1 MKAKQRVLNELA
13 GLSESDG
20 WASAESIAAALSIS
34 RQNVSHYLNQLLTE
48 AKVVR
53 KSGRPVLWQIST
65 AVSAPKMTNQDGDTF
80 GTFMDII
87 GYDGSLRAAIM
98 KCISSVNYPD
108 GLSILL
114 QGPSGVGKSF
124 LAHKIVEFAREQKAI
139 APEAPFTVLN
149 CADYADNPELLSAT
163 LFGYKKGAFTGAN
176 QNQSGLL
183 AAANNGYLFLDEVH
197 RLSSENQEK
206 LFLFMDSGKFRPIG
220 ENVHWS
226 TSKVR
231 LIFATTED
239 ANQVFL
245 ETFKR
250 RIEVSVRLPSFSE
263 RPLIERLA
271 LISHFFKAEAE
282 ILERNIRVSGM
293 ALEEL
298 ANTVDAGNVGRVRNV
313 VKLVCA
319 DVFSQSKDTVLNITG
334 QSVQTE
340 LGVESKPISGLNLST
355 LQVDWRS
362 SARTELETISKPDS
376 FTPMIN
382 DAIRGMSLSRLESS
396 TQQAIKVERNV
407 HTLTAVQKM
416 VSESY
421 EHTWNRLIVKK
432 YGMVKA
438 TLLGKSISEVAVF
451 NPVAPVNLEEAIR
464 IIDRKYPRS
473 AYLARQFVSTLTGI
487 KAGSGK
493 VLQLVATIGL
503 AEFVQEDIPLKGLLI
518 AHGEHTAS
526 SIQSVVNQL
535 CGNYVFEAI
544 DMPMDSGV
552 DQIVGRVRQFIS
564 KEVKEDSLVLLVDM
578 GSLNQLYSQLKND
591 LNGELLIVDNL
602 TTAVAL
608 DIGLKIQN
616 RDPFE
621 LIAKDAELNY
631 RINIQ
636 YFAGFARKSN
646 IIVSCMSGI
655 GISEQLS
662 AIFSKYL
669 SNSQTE
675 IFTRDYRTVRRLID
689 QNDEDYFQ
697 KTKMVITTSALPS
710 SFSIPNINIYDILD
724 SKGSLRLEKLLADDL
739 SPAQF
744 KDLMQELV
752 RFFSL
757 EGVADRLNFLN
768 PKMVISEVETVV
780 SKYENIF
787 KLNLTGTVKLNLYMH
802 VALMMERLFVS
813 QESVGNSNE
822 SIMPPKTEEF
832 YRISHSIFQP
842 MEMKYRF
849 KVNDYELSL
858 LYEISGSLIK
868 E

>member
-1 MKAKQRVLNELA
+1 
-13 GLSESDG
+13 
-20 WASAESIAAALSIS
+20 
-34 RQNVSHYLNQLLTE
+34 
-48 AKVVR
+48 
-53 KSGRPVLWQIST
+53 
-65 AVSAPKMTNQDGDTF
+65 
-80 GTFMDII
+80 
-87 GYDGSLRAAIM
+87 
-98 KCISSVNYPD
+98 
-108 GLSILL
+108 
-114 QGPSGVGKSF
+114 
-124 LAHKIVEFAREQKAI
+124 
-139 APEAPFTVLN
+139 
-149 CADYADNPELLSAT
+149 
-163 LFGYKKGAFTGAN
+163 
-176 QNQSGLL
+176 
-183 AAANNGYLFLDEVH
+183 
-197 RLSSENQEK
+197 
-206 LFLFMDSGKFRPIG
+206 
-220 ENVHWS
+220 
-226 TSKVR
+226 
-231 LIFATTED
+231 
-239 ANQVFL
+239 
-245 ETFKR
+245 
-250 RIEVSVRLPSFSE
+250 
-263 RPLIERLA
+263 
-271 LISHFFKAEAE
+271 
-282 ILERNIRVSGM
+282 
-293 ALEEL
+293 
-298 ANTVDAGNVGRVRNV
+298 
-313 VKLVCA
+313 
-319 DVFSQSKDTVLNITG
+319 
-334 QSVQTE
+334 
-340 LGVESKPISGLNLST
+340 
-355 LQVDWRS
+355 
-362 SARTELETISKPDS
+362 
-376 FTPMIN
+376 
-382 DAIRGMSLSRLESS
+382 
-396 TQQAIKVERNV
+396 
-407 HTLTAVQKM
+407 
-416 VSESY
+416 
-421 EHTWNRLIVKK
+421 
-432 YGMVKA
+432 
-438 TLLGKSISEVAVF
+438 
-451 NPVAPVNLEEAIR
+451 
-464 IIDRKYPRS
+464 
-473 AYLARQFVSTLTGI
+473 
-487 KAGSGK
+487 
-493 VLQLVATIGL
+493 
-503 AEFVQEDIPLKGLLI
+503 VQEDIPLKGLLI

-646 IIVSCMSGI
+646 IIVSCMSGM

-724 SKGSLRLEKLLADDL
+724 SKGSLRLEKMLADDL
-739 SPAQF
+739 SPDQF

-768 PKMVISEVETVV
+768 PKMVINEVETVV

-802 VALMMERLFVS
+802 IALMMERLFIS

-822 SIMPPKTEEF
+822 SIVPTKAEEF

-858 LYEISGSLIK
+858 LYEIFGSLIK

>member
-1 MKAKQRVLNELA
+1 MKAKQRVLNELV

-20 WASAESIAAALSIS
+20 WSSAESLARALSIS

-53 KSGRPVLWQIST
+53 KSGRPVLWRIST
-65 AVSAPKMTNQDGDTF
+65 AVSDTKMTNQDGANF
-80 GTFMDII
+80 GTFKETI

-98 KCISSVNYPD
+98 KCISAVNYPD

-124 LAHKIVEFAREQKAI
+124 LAHKIVDFARDQKVI
-139 APEAPFTVLN
+139 TPDAPFTVLN

-163 LFGYKKGAFTGAN
+163 LFGYKRGAFTGAT

-183 AAANNGYLFLDEVH
+183 AAANSGYLFLDEVH

-206 LFLFMDSGKFRPIG
+206 LFLFMDSGKFRPLG
-220 ENVHWS
+220 ENANWS

-239 ANQVFL
+239 ADQVFL

-250 RIEVSVRLPSFSE
+250 RIEVSVQLPSFSD
-263 RPLIERLA
+263 RPLGERLA
-271 LISHFFKAEAE
+271 LINHFFKAEGK
-282 ILERNIRVSGM
+282 ILERNITVSGL
-293 ALEEL
+293 ALEKL
-298 ANTVDAGNVGRVRNV
+298 ADTADAGNVGRIRNV

-319 DVFSQSKDTVLNITG
+319 DAFSQSKSAVLNISA

-340 LGVESKPISGLNLST
+340 LGIVSSPRLRLNLGTLDVEWQSPEEAEFETTSKSEMFTSMVSNVISGT
-355 LQVDWRS
+355 
-362 SARTELETISKPDS
+362 
-376 FTPMIN
+376 
-382 DAIRGMSLSRLESS
+382 SLSRLESIM
-396 TQQAIKVERNV
+396 QQAIKEARTANV
-407 HTLTAVQKM
+407 LTKSQRILM
-416 VSESY
+416 RSY
-421 EHTWNRLIVKK
+421 EQIWQQLVVQK

-438 TLLGKSISEVAVF
+438 KLLGKDISQVAVCGPISPK
-451 NPVAPVNLEEAIR
+451 NSDEAIR
-464 IIDRKYPRS
+464 IINRKYSRS
-473 AYLARQFVSTLTGI
+473 AYLAQQFVSGLTGLQDE
-487 KAGSGK
+487 SSK

-535 CGNYVFEAI
+535 CGNYIFEAI

-552 DQIVGRVRQFIS
+552 DQIVGRVRKFINA
-564 KEVKEDSLVLLVDM
+564 EVKEDSLVLLVDM
-578 GSLNQLYSQLKND
+578 GSLNQLYSQLKDD

-616 RDPFE
+616 RAPFE
-621 LIAKDAELNY
+621 LIAKDADQNY
-631 RINIQ
+631 RIHIQ
-636 YFAGFARKSN
+636 YFEGFAQKSN
-646 IIVSCMSGI
+646 IIVSCMSGL
-655 GISEQLS
+655 GISAQLS

-669 SNSQTE
+669 RGSQTE
-675 IFTRDYRTVRRLID
+675 IFTRDYRSVRRLID

-697 KTKMVITTSALPS
+697 KTKLVITTSALPS

-724 SKGSLRLEKLLADDL
+724 SKGSLRLENLLADDL

-744 KDLMQELV
+744 HDLMQELV

-802 VALMMERLFVS
+802 IALMMERLFIS
-813 QESVGNSNE
+813 QEGVKDSGANRMPAKVG
-822 SIMPPKTEEF
+822 EF

-849 KVNDYELSL
+849 RVNDYELSL
-858 LYEISGSLIK
+858 LHEILGQFIQK
-868 E
+868 